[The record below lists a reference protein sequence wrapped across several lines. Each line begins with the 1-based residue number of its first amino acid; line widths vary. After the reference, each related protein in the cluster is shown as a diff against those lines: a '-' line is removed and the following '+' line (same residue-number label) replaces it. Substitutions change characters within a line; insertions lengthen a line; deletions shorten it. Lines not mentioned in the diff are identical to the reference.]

1 MNHLEDEVRL
11 AGKAKDVLEHEAFKY
26 AFGTVEKALLAAMNG
41 TPIEDDKM
49 KLRLVDKY
57 EALQSL
63 KACLQSMVDTG
74 LMAEEQ
80 LRQKTIAQRVK
91 EFVYG

>member
-1 MNHLEDEVRL
+1 MTNLEEEVRL
-11 AGKAKDVLEHEAFKY
+11 AGKAKEVLQHEAFKY
-26 AFGTVEKALLAAMNG
+26 AFGTVEQALLAAMNG
-41 TPIEDDKM
+41 TPIENDKM

-63 KACLQSMVDTG
+63 KACLHSMVDTG

-80 LRQKTIAQRVK
+80 LKQKTIAERVK
-91 EFVYG
+91 QFVYG

>member
-1 MNHLEDEVRL
+1 MSLEDEVRL
-11 AGKAKDVLEHEAFKY
+11 AGKAKQVLEHEAFKY
-26 AFGTVEKALLAAMNG
+26 AFNTVETALLSAMNA
-41 TPIEDDKM
+41 TPIENDKL

-63 KACLQSMVDTG
+63 RGCLQSMVDTG

-80 LRQKTIAQRVK
+80 LKQKTIAQKVK

>member
-1 MNHLEDEVRL
+1 MKNLEDEVRL
-11 AGKAKDVLEHEAFKY
+11 AGKAKEVLDHEAFKY
-26 AFGTVEKALLAAMNG
+26 AFGTVENALLAAMNA
-41 TPIEDDKM
+41 TPIENDKM

-57 EALQSL
+57 EALQNL
-63 KACLQSMVDTG
+63 KGCLQSMVDTG

-80 LRQKTIAQRVK
+80 LRQKTITQRVK

>member
-1 MNHLEDEVRL
+1 MNLEDEVRL
-11 AGKAKDVLEHEAFKY
+11 AGKARDVLEHEAFKY
-26 AFGTVEKALLAAMNG
+26 AYNTVKEALLSAMEA
-41 TPIEDDKM
+41 TPIENDKM

-63 KACLQSMVDTG
+63 RACLYNMVDTG

-80 LRQKTIAQRVK
+80 LKKKTITQKVK

>member
-1 MNHLEDEVRL
+1 LIPENEIRL
-11 AGKAKDVLEHEAFKY
+11 AGKAQEVLEHEAFKH
-26 AFGTVEKALLAAMNG
+26 AFSTVENALLTAMTA
-41 TPIEDDKM
+41 TPIENDKM

-80 LRQKTIAQRVK
+80 LKRKTISQRVK